1 MKMPVKK
8 SSLGRG
14 LNALLGADST
24 TAADQVTNVLPIDQI
39 DPNPFQPRTTFDE
52 QEIASLVESIQANG
66 VLTPILVRS
75 AEGGRYQIVAG
86 ERRWRA
92 SQVVG
97 LMEIPVY
104 IRDVD
109 DALALEMAIVE
120 NEQRDNLTAVE
131 SARAYKRLI
140 EEFSYSQQDVATRI
154 GISRTHVSN
163 LLRLLQLPLA
173 IQGLVENRKLDMG
186 QARALIGL
194 VEAEAL
200 RIADLAMKDGWSTRK
215 VEEEVK
221 KIGKPSVAKSTVEM
235 DASVVA
241 LSDEL
246 AKLLSLPVN
255 IKQSKRG
262 FGMVQIEFSSKKEL
276 EFVTKLLR
284 NKI

>member
-1 MKMPVKK
+1 MPVKK